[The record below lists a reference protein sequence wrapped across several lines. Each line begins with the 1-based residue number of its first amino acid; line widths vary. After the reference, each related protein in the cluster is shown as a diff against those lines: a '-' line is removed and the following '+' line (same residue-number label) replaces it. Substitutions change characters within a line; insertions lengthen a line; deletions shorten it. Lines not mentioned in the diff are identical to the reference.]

1 MDFSILFSV
10 FLVGLAT
17 AMLLFMIS
25 SGLTLV
31 FGVLRIINFAHG
43 SLYMLGAYF
52 GLSLQSLFREMG
64 STFWLTLVLS
74 SLAVAA
80 LGGIVELFF
89 LRRVYKAAH
98 IYQLLLT
105 YALVMIIDALVKM
118 FWGLDPM
125 SISETAALSG
135 SFKMLGRPVP
145 VYALFIISVG
155 FAITIFLWLFLV
167 RSRYGKFIRAAAAD
181 VDITNALGI
190 NVPLIFTGV
199 FILGSWLAALGGF
212 LSGPLMVTSP
222 DMGVVII
229 IECFAV
235 VVIGGMGS
243 LQGAF
248 VGSLLIGM
256 LNSFGAYY
264 IPRLSMVFVYLLM
277 AIILIA
283 KPTGM
288 FGARG

>member
-1 MDFSILFSV
+1 
-10 FLVGLAT
+10 
-17 AMLLFMIS
+17 MLLFMIS

-31 FGVLRIINFAHG
+31 FGVLGIINFAHG
-43 SLYMLGAYF
+43 SLYMLGAYL
-52 GLSLQSLFREMG
+52 GISLMAVFPQMGGSFWISLI
-64 STFWLTLVLS
+64 VS
-74 SLAVAA
+74 SLIVAVFGAVIEV
-80 LGGIVELFF
+80 LF
-89 LRRVYKAAH
+89 LRRVYKADH

-118 FWGLDPM
+118 IWGLDPM
-125 SISETAALSG
+125 SISEPALLSG
-135 SFKMLGRPVP
+135 SFQIFGRPFP
-145 VYALFIISVG
+145 VYALFIIGIG
-155 FAITIFLWLFLV
+155 FATSFFLWLFLI
-167 RSRYGKFIRAAAAD
+167 RCRYGMFIRAAAAD
-181 VDITNALGI
+181 ADMTNALGI
-190 NVPLIFTGV
+190 NVPFIFTGV
-199 FILGSWLAALGGF
+199 FIMGSWLAALGGF
-212 LSGPLMVTSP
+212 LAGPLRVTSP
-222 DMGVVII
+222 EMGVVII

-264 IPRLSMVFVYLLM
+264 LPRLSMVFVYILM

-288 FGARG
+288 FGMEN

>member
-1 MDFSILFSV
+1 MSILFSV

-31 FGVLRIINFAHG
+31 FGVLGIINFAHG
-43 SLYMLGAYF
+43 SLYMLGAYLGISLMAVF
-52 GLSLQSLFREMG
+52 PQMGVSFWLSLIA
-64 STFWLTLVLS
+64 S
-74 SLAVAA
+74 SLIVAVC
-80 LGGIVELFF
+80 GGVIEVLF
-89 LRRVYKAAH
+89 LRRVYKADH

-118 FWGLDPM
+118 IWGLDPM
-125 SISETAALSG
+125 SIPEPAFLSG
-135 SFKMLGRPVP
+135 SFQIFGRPFP
-145 VYALFIISVG
+145 VYALFIIGIG
-155 FAITIFLWLFLV
+155 FATSFFLWLFLI
-167 RSRYGKFIRAAAAD
+167 RSRYGMFIRAAAAD
-181 VDITNALGI
+181 VDMTNALGI
-190 NVPLIFTGV
+190 NVPFIFTGV
-199 FILGSWLAALGGF
+199 FIMGSWLAALGGF
-212 LSGPLMVTSP
+212 LAGPLRVTSP
-222 DMGVVII
+222 EMGVVII

-264 IPRLSMVFVYLLM
+264 LPRLSMVFVYILM
-277 AIILIA
+277 AIILVA
-283 KPTGM
+283 KPQGM
-288 FGARG
+288 FGTES